1 MKVPKTI
8 KTERGDIDCIVW
20 GWMADDGDILV
31 VDIIPCDGKSLSD
44 KEFEEA
50 LRQVESRV

>member
-1 MKVPKTI
+1 MRTAKTI

-20 GWMADDGDILV
+20 GWVADDGDMLV